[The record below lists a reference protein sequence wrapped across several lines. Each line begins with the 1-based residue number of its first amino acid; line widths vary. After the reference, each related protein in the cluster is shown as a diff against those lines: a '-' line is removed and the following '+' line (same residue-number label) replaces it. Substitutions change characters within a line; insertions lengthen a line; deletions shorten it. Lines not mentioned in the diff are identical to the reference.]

1 MGTHM
6 QEANWAQW
14 TPFYMTALQTSRLSF
29 DSPRDMFGN
38 ARIPDISLL
47 DTSSNPSIQPHDW
60 HLVKSHSNLTYI
72 SLLGVPIVDIPKL
85 GNISL
90 TVESSYWEVRCG
102 FWRQGNHTKI
112 RSGPGGQTF
121 AFDWSSD
128 EDAYPFRSNDDV
140 NFLFNY
146 TTKTE
151 ISGHQNMTSCTARLR
166 LVESNLGCEV
176 AA

>member
-90 TVESSYWEVRCG
+90 TVESAPTG
-102 FWRQGNHTKI
+102 
-112 RSGPGGQTF
+112 RSVADSGAKGTTQ
-121 AFDWSSD
+121 
-128 EDAYPFRSNDDV
+128 RSALAPV
-140 NFLFNY
+140 AKPSHLIGAVM
-146 TTKTE
+146 KTR
-151 ISGHQNMTSCTARLR
+151 ILSGAMMTSISCSTTLQRPT
-166 LVESNLGCEV
+166 
-176 AA
+176 